1 MSNTIPNRIANRI
14 DRLPVPESVLGEGP
28 VWSQRDQ
35 CLYYVDIMKHRVQA
49 YWPRTKEYKYWQF
62 DQFTGSLAE
71 CKSGGLIITL
81 KDRIVRFD
89 PGRQASTGAPA
100 VEEIAVL
107 EQDRP
112 GNRLN
117 DGKTD
122 PLGRFWVGSA
132 QHDQEAK
139 NGRLWCVT
147 ADGQARMFRDGIG
160 VSNSISFD
168 DKRRR
173 MYFADSMLGLIEQT
187 TWNDASEPTTWHPFF
202 KPDKGVP
209 DGSCTDADGHLWN
222 AEWGG
227 NRVVRYS
234 PAGEIDR
241 VIEMPVSR
249 PSCCT
254 FGGQDY
260 QTLFV
265 TSARYMMTPEED
277 QQDTQAGS
285 LFSVDLDDVKGA
297 PAALFAL

>member
-1 MSNTIPNRIANRI
+1 MTNPTSMSRSIQ
-14 DRLPVPESVLGEGP
+14 RLPVPESVLGEGP

-35 CLYYVDIMKHRVQA
+35 CLYFVDIMKYRVQA

-81 KDRIVRFD
+81 KDRVVRFD
-89 PGRQASTGAPA
+89 PSRQGSSGTPV
-100 VEEIAVL
+100 VEDIAVV

-122 PLGRFWVGSA
+122 WLGRFWVGSA
-132 QHDQEAK
+132 QHDQAAK
-139 NGRLWCVT
+139 NGRLWCIT
-147 ADGQARMFRDGIG
+147 ADGGARSFRDGIG

-168 DKRRR
+168 EKRRR
-173 MYFADSMLGLIEQT
+173 MYFADSMLSLIEQT
-187 TWNDASEPTTWHPFF
+187 AWNDANEPTTWHPFF
-202 KPDKGVP
+202 KTEKGVP
-209 DGSCTDADGHLWN
+209 DGSCTDADGYLWN

-227 NRVVRYS
+227 NRVVRYA
-234 PAGEIDR
+234 PTGERDQI
-241 VIEMPVSR
+241 IEVPVTR

-254 FGGQDY
+254 FGGPDLR
-260 QTLFV
+260 TLFI

-277 QQDTQAGS
+277 RQDTQAGS